1 MHCRLLLTLLLMIVL
16 TGCGARGPAPINYGT
31 DLCDYCDMTIA
42 DRAFGTEMVTA
53 KGKILKYDS
62 IECLA
67 AAEFERGSSADIHSR
82 WITDFNS
89 PGQFLNTDR
98 AVIVATDRQKSPMGI
113 GLVAVSSRSAA
124 GDLIET
130 KGGQVVS
137 WKETIQIVVESWK
150 LTEAK

>member
-1 MHCRLLLTLLLMIVL
+1 MRCSILLTLLSTIFLA
-16 TGCGARGPAPINYGT
+16 GCGARGPVPIIYGT

-42 DRAFGTEMVTA
+42 DKAFGTELVTT

-67 AAEFERGSSADIHSR
+67 AAEYERGSDADIHSR
-82 WITDFNS
+82 WTTDFNN
-89 PGQFLNTDR
+89 PGQFLATDQ
-98 AVIVATDRQKSPMGI
+98 AIIVATDRQKSPMGI

-124 GDLIET
+124 DDLIAA

-137 WKETIQIVVESWK
+137 WKKTIQIVVESWK